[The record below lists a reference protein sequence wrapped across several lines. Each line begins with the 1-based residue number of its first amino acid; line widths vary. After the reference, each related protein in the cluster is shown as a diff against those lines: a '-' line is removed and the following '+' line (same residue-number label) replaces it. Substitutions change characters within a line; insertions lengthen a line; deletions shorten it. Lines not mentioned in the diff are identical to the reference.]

1 MGGGQCTVI
10 PLVHACCSPS
20 PSTVSWEPPTESQTQ
35 EKAFPVERLEVR
47 NTWLICINAK
57 PYRPCQEG

>member
-10 PLVHACCSPS
+10 PLVHACCLLS

-47 NTWLICINAK
+47 NTWLICINEK
-57 PYRPCQEG
+57 PHRPCQEG